1 MRYSGLTKLGKKAF
15 CVNFTL
21 LDKLKITTKEAIL
34 LQQIEFV
41 NKKSDFLVLPLT
53 ILSTI
58 TNMSRGHLYRCLNK
72 LKKIGL
78 IVVTDEGIAITDYY
92 KEIREQDFLE
102 NHNKNKALQ
111 QKMAKK
117 SQSVACEKEA
127 LRANDEFYY
136 TQYRCND
143 MRVQDVVLY
152 GEYGNT
158 SYIGYDRQN
167 DRCFAYAQHD
177 KRGNKQ
183 TK

>member
-1 MRYSGLTKLGKKAF
+1 MQIRHKQSENTQKTWCITKLGKKAF

-102 NHNKNKALQ
+102 NHNKNKA
-111 QKMAKK
+111 
-117 SQSVACEKEA
+117 
-127 LRANDEFYY
+127 
-136 TQYRCND
+136 
-143 MRVQDVVLY
+143 
-152 GEYGNT
+152 
-158 SYIGYDRQN
+158 
-167 DRCFAYAQHD
+167 
-177 KRGNKQ
+177 
-183 TK
+183 